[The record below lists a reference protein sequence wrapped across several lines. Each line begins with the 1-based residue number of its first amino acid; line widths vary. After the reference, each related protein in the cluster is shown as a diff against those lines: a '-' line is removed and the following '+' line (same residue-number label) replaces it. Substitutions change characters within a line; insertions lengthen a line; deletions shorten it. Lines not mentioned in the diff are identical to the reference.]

1 MSNLSV
7 DHVSIAVPAID
18 PALAFFRRHFPL
30 EMGVTKQ
37 PGYVDEFNW
46 CDFYL
51 GGFKLELIESARPG
65 SFVERFL
72 ARRGPGFHHWSLKI
86 DRLAPLLARLEAGG
100 VRIVDRFDAGDG
112 DVTAFISPRSCFGV
126 LVQFWQTDATRVRRG
141 DGAAFQLRNGQT
153 VRLRVDHVAIAVRD
167 IEAALRFFAAYFP
180 FALRRPP
187 HPGWDGTFSVASF
200 YVNGYKVE
208 LIEARPDRAS
218 FVERF
223 IARRGEGLHHLSID
237 IDDLEPY
244 VAQLE
249 VDGVR
254 VVDKRELR
262 NGAKTAFISPRS
274 AFGVLIQLWQSAP
287 GTSRGGSLAA
297 QQIENDHS
305 RTEENDASITSS
317 RTSEADTS
325 TR

>member
-1 MSNLSV
+1 MSALDV

-18 PALAFFRRHFPL
+18 SALAFFHRHFPVRP
-30 EMGVTKQ
+30 GVAKR
-37 PGYVDEFNW
+37 PGYTDDFSW
-46 CDFYL
+46 CDFYV

-65 SFVERFL
+65 SFVEKFL
-72 ARRGPGFHHWSLKI
+72 ARRGPGFHHWSLNV
-86 DRLAPLLARLEAGG
+86 DQLAPLVARLEADG

-112 DVTAFISPRSCFGV
+112 DATAFISPRSCFGV
-126 LVQFWQTDATRVRRG
+126 LVQFWQAGKPVPPDGRDGGDAFRLR
-141 DGAAFQLRNGQT
+141 DGRT
-153 VRLRVDHVAIAVRD
+153 VHMRVDHVAIAVRD
-167 IEAALRFFAAYFP
+167 IDAALRFFAAYFP

-187 HPGWDGTFSVASF
+187 HPGWDGTFSVASV

-208 LIEARPDRAS
+208 LIQARPDRES

-237 IDDLEPY
+237 IDALEPY

-249 VDGVR
+249 ADGVR

-274 AFGVLIQLWQSAP
+274 AFGVLIQLWQSPP
-287 GTSRGGSLAA
+287 GTSRALSA
-297 QQIENDHS
+297 
-305 RTEENDASITSS
+305 
-317 RTSEADTS
+317 
-325 TR
+325 

>member
-1 MSNLSV
+1 MSTFEV

-18 PALAFFRRHFPL
+18 EGLAFFRRHFPL
-30 EMGVTKQ
+30 RMGVAKR

-51 GGFKLELIESARPG
+51 GSFKLELIESARPD

-72 ARRGPGFHHWSLKI
+72 ARRGPGFHHWSLYV
-86 DRLAPLLARLEAGG
+86 DRLAPLLERLEADG

-126 LVQFWQTDATRVRRG
+126 LVQFWQAG
-141 DGAAFQLRNGQT
+141 DLGARERLEGAGYRLRNGQT
-153 VRLRVDHVAIAVRD
+153 VQMRVDHIAIAVRD
-167 IEAALRFFAAYFP
+167 MDATLRFFATHFP

-208 LIEARPDRAS
+208 LIQAIADRAS

-223 IARRGEGLHHLSID
+223 IERRGEGLHHLSID
-237 IDDLEPY
+237 IDQLEPY

-249 VDGVR
+249 ADGVR
-254 VVDKRELR
+254 VVDQRDLR
-262 NGAKTAFISPRS
+262 TGAKTAFISPRS
-274 AFGVLIQLWQSAP
+274 AGGVLIQLWQPAP
-287 GTSRGGSLAA
+287 GTSRAVGGGTPGAV
-297 QQIENDHS
+297 D
-305 RTEENDASITSS
+305 
-317 RTSEADTS
+317 
-325 TR
+325 

>member
-1 MSNLSV
+1 MTNVYV
-7 DHVSIAVPAID
+7 DHVSIAVQDID

-72 ARRGPGFHHWSLKI
+72 ARRGQGFHHWSLKV
-86 DRLAPLLARLEAGG
+86 DRLPPLLAKLEAGG
-100 VRIVDRFDAGDG
+100 MRIVDRFDAGDG

-126 LVQFWQTDATRVRRG
+126 LVQFWQTVGPRFDAAP
-141 DGAAFQLRNGQT
+141 GATFQLRNGQV

-167 IEAALRFFAAYFP
+167 IEAALRFFAEYFP
-180 FALRRPP
+180 YTPRRPP

-208 LIEARPDRAS
+208 LIQARPGRDS

-237 IDDLEPY
+237 IDALEPY

-249 VDGVR
+249 ADGVR

-274 AFGVLIQLWQSAP
+274 AFGVLIQLWQSPP
-287 GTSRGGSLAA
+287 GASRAA
-297 QQIENDHS
+297 
-305 RTEENDASITSS
+305 
-317 RTSEADTS
+317 
-325 TR
+325 

>member
-1 MSNLSV
+1 MSNLHV

-18 PALAFFRRHFPL
+18 PALAFFHRHFPL
-30 EMGVTKQ
+30 SMGVAKRA
-37 PGYVDEFNW
+37 GYVDDFNW

-51 GGFKLELIESARPG
+51 GRFKLELIEPARPG

-72 ARRGPGFHHWSLKI
+72 ARRGPGFHHWSLNI
-86 DRLAPLLARLEAGG
+86 DRLAPLLARLEADG
-100 VRIVDRFDAGDG
+100 VRIVDKFDAGDG
-112 DVTAFISPRSCFGV
+112 DVTAFISPRGCFGV
-126 LVQFWQTDATRVRRG
+126 LVQFWQVGDLTPSDGV
-141 DGAAFQLRNGQT
+141 DGAAYQLRNGQT
-153 VRLRVDHVAIAVRD
+153 VRMRVDHVAIAVRD

-180 FALRRPP
+180 FSLRRPP

-208 LIEARPDRAS
+208 LIQAHPDRAS

-237 IDDLEPY
+237 VDVLEPY
-244 VAQLE
+244 IAQLDA
-249 VDGVR
+249 DGVR

-287 GTSRGGSLAA
+287 G
-297 QQIENDHS
+297 
-305 RTEENDASITSS
+305 SS
-317 RTSEADTS
+317 RAMSG
-325 TR
+325 